1 MSKIFDARQ
10 LAGFFGTLLVMLS
23 TMASVAFA
31 QTASVP
37 TFSAAYS
44 SGNIGPGAT
53 STLTYTIN
61 NTGLATPVAGL
72 DFTHTLPTNVT
83 LATPPSAMTT
93 CSGGVLTAASG
104 GNLVGYTL
112 GGVAASTVCTVSV
125 NVTSSTV
132 GGHSNSTGSL
142 TSSEGNSGSAATN
155 TLTVATTAPG
165 FFQSFSPSSVTLGA
179 VSTLTYTIDNTA
191 NAGALANIIFADTL
205 PTSLVIASPAN
216 ASTTCTV
223 GNATNNLTAASGTNA
238 ISFTRIGF
246 LFPGSEA
253 LPAGNACTV
262 TVDVTSTSV
271 GTHSNISGAL
281 EYGGGGLTAGTSTA
295 ALTVTGVSTGSPL
308 IAKSFTNDPVNP
320 GGTVTLDYTIT
331 NTDRNFAA
339 TAVAFTEDL
348 TATLAGVTL
357 ASELSNSCGGT
368 VAGGS
373 TTLISFTGGTLAAQG
388 NCTISLSLQLSPTA
402 AGGTHMSTSGA
413 VSATVNG
420 ATVVGNMAS
429 DNLNVNLGGGAP
441 TVTLSMTSG
450 NPGGTTVA
458 TYTVTNVSTSSLTD
472 LAFFTDF
479 PSDTIAT
486 ASSVPGAGLCGA
498 GSVGSFTPR
507 FLFSP
512 VTPAR
517 LTVSGGTLASS
528 GTAGDSCTFTITLDI
543 SATASSGPRTITTS
557 VPTSTVGGASVTSS
571 AASGVLTV
579 GAGGGNLAVDLTKAF
594 SVASALPSEVVGLT
608 FTITNRAESTG
619 IATDISFTDDL
630 DAFLTGTT
638 LTSVTSN
645 DCGATVAGT
654 GTGTITV
661 TGGSRDIGASCTI
674 GTTITLGGG
683 TPGGI
688 TNQTSG
694 VSAGLNGGTAGV
706 VGSPASANLSVN
718 GSIPLTFTQSFT
730 DDPVLAGDTVT
741 LEYTIGNPNAVDATG
756 VFFTHNLGAVVSGL
770 TTTGGLPTNPC
781 GVGSTVTE
789 TTFLNLVGGTVPAGG
804 DCTFSVTLQVP
815 AGTANFSYGSVTSA
829 LTASIGDGAVASDT
843 LVVNSASLLFSK
855 SFTNAPVIAGT
866 PATLEFT
873 LQNTNTGSAVTN
885 VGFTDDLGAMNFR
898 NLAGTTLTGTTFDS
912 VAFNDCGA
920 TVSGTGSDTI
930 TATSGSLAAGATC
943 NIRVSMTPPNA
954 TASGSYTNTASTAS
968 GIIGTL
974 PVTGDAAA
982 ADLQVFATGSP
993 TFSKSFAGPV
1003 QANGTT
1009 QLTYTIVNPSAAPLI
1024 GLGFSDDL
1032 NSVIAGLTATN
1043 LPANPCGAGSSITDA
1058 GFLAFSG
1065 GSIAAGGSCT
1075 FSVNVTAPSS
1085 ATAGSFPNTTSD
1097 LTSGGIKLT
1106 DPAAASLTV
1115 EPAPSFSK
1123 AFGPASVEQGVASTL
1138 TFTIN
1143 NTASSLAATS
1153 LAFTDTFPAGLVLAA
1168 TPNPSTTCTGGTLTA
1183 VAGTGSVSYTGGA
1196 LGASASCTVIAN
1208 VTAAGVGVYNNTSG
1222 DLTSNAGNSGS
1233 ASATL
1238 TVTADTGVPTIAI
1251 TSDKTALAAGETAA
1265 ITFTLSEDST
1275 DFVVGDVTVTGGT
1288 LSAFAGAGSSYTATF
1303 TPTAGST
1310 ANGVVSVASGVFTDS
1325 AGNANVDGADADNTV
1340 TMTADTGVPT
1350 IAITSDKTALA
1361 AGETAAIT
1369 FTLSEDSTD
1378 FVASDVTVT
1387 GGTLSAF
1394 AGAGSSYTA
1403 TFTPTAGSTAIG
1415 VVSVASGV
1423 FTDAAGN
1430 ANVDGADADNTV
1442 TMTVDIDVPTISVTS
1457 DKTVL
1462 ATGETAAIT
1471 FTLSEDSTDFVASDV
1486 TVTGGTLSAFA
1497 GAGSSYTATFT
1508 PTAGSTANGVVSVA
1522 SGVFTDSAGNANVDG
1537 ADADNTVTM
1546 TVDTNGPSVVLTSSI
1561 TTFSGGAG
1569 FTVTAAFS
1577 EDVVGFIP
1585 SDLVITNAS
1594 VVSVTGGPRNYTISI
1609 LPTGG
1614 GDVTVSVPANAAQD
1628 GAGNGNGTSNTLTII
1643 SKVVEDTQKVI
1654 ATFMQGRANLLLSH
1668 QPKLRRFLTGQAG
1681 GSSFA
1686 ANVDAKRG
1694 ALNFATVSP
1703 NGNLWMEL
1711 TASWSSSGTAE
1722 NQYVF
1727 GAVGTHRTI
1736 APNVLL
1742 GAMLEFDHL
1751 DNQDGAASTGGTGWL
1766 VGPYIVGRLPNQ
1778 RLYYE
1783 GRLLY
1788 GRSNNN
1794 VTPFGTY
1801 TDKFETER
1809 WLAQFEVSGEIVQ
1822 NKLTLRPLVDL
1833 SYTTDKQ
1840 LAYTDSLG
1848 NTIPDQSIAL
1858 GQLTLGM
1865 DFSVPVEVGSGE
1877 MELFGGISGI
1887 WSHTNASGNAV
1898 KVVYPSDGARG
1909 RIELGVNYVAPN
1921 EGQLNLSTFYD
1932 GIGQSGYEAYGVTF
1946 GYQFRF

>member
-1 MSKIFDARQ
+1 MSNILGARQ
-10 LAGFFGTLLVMLS
+10 LAGFLSTILVMLS

-31 QTASVP
+31 QTALGP

-44 SGNIGPGAT
+44 PDNIGPGAT

-61 NTGLATPVAGL
+61 NTGLATPVTGL

-112 GGVAASTVCTVSV
+112 GGVAASSVCTVSV

-132 GGHSNSTGSL
+132 GGYSNSTGSL
-142 TSSEGNSGSAATN
+142 SSSEGNSGNATTN
-155 TLTVATTAPG
+155 TLTVDATAPG
-165 FFQSFSPSSVTLGA
+165 FFQSFSPSTVTSGG

-191 NAGALANIIFADTL
+191 NASPISSANFTDTL
-205 PTSLVIASPAN
+205 TTGLTIASPAN
-216 ASTTCTV
+216 ATTTCGNATLPATVTATAGTNTISFLHGGISTFPTVPAGATCTV
-223 GNATNNLTAASGTNA
+223 N
-238 ISFTRIGF
+238 
-246 LFPGSEA
+246 
-253 LPAGNACTV
+253 
-262 TVDVTSTSV
+262 VDATST
-271 GTHSNISGAL
+271 NIGSLVNTSGAL
-281 EYGGGGLTAGTSTA
+281 NYAVGFGSQVSAGTSTA
-295 ALTVTGVSTGSPL
+295 ALVVTGAPAGAPL
-308 IAKSFTNDPVNP
+308 ISKSFTNDPVNP
-320 GGTVTLDYTIT
+320 GAMVTLDYTIT
-331 NTDRNFAA
+331 NTDRNFSA
-339 TAVAFTEDL
+339 TSVAFTEDL
-348 TATLAGVTL
+348 TATLAGVTFANL
-357 ASELSNSCGGT
+357 LSNNCGGT

-373 TTLISFTGGTLAAQG
+373 TTSINFTGGTLGPAG
-388 NCTISLSLQLSPTA
+388 FCTISVSLQLSPTA
-402 AGGTHMSTSGA
+402 AGGNHTSTSGV

-420 ATVVGNMAS
+420 ANVVGNMAS
-429 DNLNVNLGGGAP
+429 DNLDVQLGGGAP
-441 TVTLSMTSG
+441 NVTLSLTSG
-450 NPGGTTVA
+450 NAGGTTVA
-458 TYTVTNVSTSSLTD
+458 TYTVTNTSTISNVTD
-472 LAFFTDF
+472 LAFATDF
-479 PSDTIAT
+479 PSDTIVT

-498 GSVGSFTPR
+498 GSVGT
-507 FLFSP
+507 FSP
-512 VTPAR
+512 GINPPPPSSVIPAR
-517 LTVSGGTLASS
+517 LTVSGGTLAPA
-528 GTAGDSCTFTITLDI
+528 GTAGDSCTFMITLDI
-543 SATASSGPRTITTS
+543 SATASSGPRTITTNT
-557 VPTSTVGGASVTSS
+557 PTSTVGGASVTSS

-579 GAGGGNLAVDLTKAF
+579 GAGSGNLAVDLTKAF
-594 SVASALPSEVVGLT
+594 SVASALPGETVGLT

-619 IATDISFTDDL
+619 SATDISFTDDL

-661 TGGSRDIGASCTI
+661 TGGSRNIGASCTI

-683 TPGGI
+683 TPGDI

-718 GSIPLTFTQSFT
+718 GFTPLTFTQSFT

-741 LEYTIGNPNAVDATG
+741 LEYTIGNPNAVAATG
-756 VFFTHNLGAVVSGL
+756 MVFTHSLSAVVTGL

-781 GVGSTVTE
+781 GAGSVVTG
-789 TTFLNLVGGTVPAGG
+789 TTFLILVGGNVPAGG
-804 DCTFSVTLQVP
+804 NCTFSVTLQVP
-815 AGTANFSYGSVTSA
+815 GAAANSSYGSVTSA
-829 LTASIGDGAVASDT
+829 LNASIGGGAVAADT

-855 SFTNAPVIAGT
+855 SFTNSPVIAGT

-873 LQNTNTGSAVTN
+873 LQNTNTGSAVTS
-885 VGFTDDLGAMNFR
+885 VGFTDDLGSMNFQS
-898 NLAGTTLTGTTFDS
+898 LAGTTLTGTTFDS

-920 TVSGTGSDTI
+920 TVTGTGTDTI

-943 NIRVSMTPPNA
+943 NIRVSMIPPGA
-954 TASGSYTNTASTAS
+954 TASGSYTNMASTAS
-968 GIIGTL
+968 GFIGAL

-982 ADLQVFATGSP
+982 ASLQVFATGSP

-1009 QLTYTIVNPSAAPLI
+1009 QLTFTIANPSAAPLSD
-1024 GLGFSDDL
+1024 LGFSDDL
-1032 NSVIAGLTATN
+1032 NSVIGGLTATS
-1043 LPANPCGAGSSITDA
+1043 LPANPCGAGSFIT
-1058 GFLAFSG
+1058 GTSLLAFSG
-1065 GSIAAGGSCT
+1065 GSLAAGGNCT
-1075 FSVNVTAPSS
+1075 FDVNVTAPSS

-1097 LTSGGIKLT
+1097 LTSGGIKLA
-1106 DPAAASLTV
+1106 DPATASLTV
-1115 EPAPSFSK
+1115 ESAPSFTK
-1123 AFGPASVEQGVASTL
+1123 AFGPASVEQGAASTL

-1143 NTASSLAATS
+1143 NTTSSLAATS
-1153 LAFTDTFPAGLVLAA
+1153 LAFTDTFPAGLVVAA
-1168 TPNPSTTCTGGTLTA
+1168 TPNSSTTCTGGTLTA
-1183 VAGTGSVSYTGGA
+1183 AAGTGSVSYTGGA
-1196 LGASASCTVIAN
+1196 VGASASCTVVTN
-1208 VTAAGVGVYNNTSG
+1208 VTAAGVGVYTNTSG

-1233 ASATL
+1233 ASAAL
-1238 TVTADTGVPTIAI
+1238 TVTADTGIPTIAI
-1251 TSDKTALAAGETAA
+1251 TSDKTTLKSGETAA
-1265 ITFTLSEDST
+1265 LTFTLSEDAT

-1288 LSAFAGAGSSYTATF
+1288 LTAFAGSGSSYSATF
-1303 TPTAGST
+1303 TPTAGS
-1310 ANGVVSVASGVFTDS
+1310 AVN
-1325 AGNANVDGADADNTV
+1325 
-1340 TMTADTGVPT
+1340 
-1350 IAITSDKTALA
+1350 
-1361 AGETAAIT
+1361 
-1369 FTLSEDSTD
+1369 
-1378 FVASDVTVT
+1378 
-1387 GGTLSAF
+1387 
-1394 AGAGSSYTA
+1394 
-1403 TFTPTAGSTAIG
+1403 G

-1442 TMTVDIDVPTISVTS
+1442 TMTVDTGIPTIAITS
-1457 DKTVL
+1457 DKTAL
-1462 ATGETAAIT
+1462 MAGETAALT
-1471 FTLSEDSTDFVASDV
+1471 FTLSEDATDFVVGDV

-1497 GAGSSYTATFT
+1497 GSGSSYSATFT
-1508 PTAGSTANGVVSVA
+1508 PTAGSAANGVVSVA
-1522 SGVFTDSAGNANVDG
+1522 SGVFTDAAGNANDDG

-1546 TVDTNGPSVVLTSSI
+1546 TVDTIGPSVVLTTST

-1577 EDVVGFIP
+1577 EDVVDFIP
-1585 SDLVITNAS
+1585 SDIVITNAS
-1594 VVSVTGGPRNYTISI
+1594 VTSVTGGPRSYTISI

-1628 GAGNGNGTSNTLTII
+1628 GAGNGNAISNTLTIT

-1654 ATFMQGRANLLLSH
+1654 AKFMQGRANLLLSH

-1681 GSSFA
+1681 GSFFS
-1686 ANVDAKRG
+1686 ANVDATRG
-1694 ALNFATVSP
+1694 ALRFATVSP
-1703 NGNLWMEL
+1703 SGNQWMEL

-1727 GAVGTHRTI
+1727 GAVGTHKTI

-1751 DNQDGAASTGGTGWL
+1751 NNQDGAASTGGTGWL
-1766 VGPYIVGRLPNQ
+1766 VGPYIVGQLPNQ
-1778 RLYYE
+1778 RLHYE

-1858 GQLTLGM
+1858 GQLKLGV
-1865 DFSVPVEVGSGE
+1865 DFSAPVEVGSGDL
-1877 MELFGGISGI
+1877 ELFGGISGI

-1909 RIELGVNYVAPN
+1909 RVELGLNYVAPN
-1921 EGQLNLSTFYD
+1921 DGQLNLSTFYD
-1932 GIGQSGYEAYGVTF
+1932 GIGQSGYEAYGFTL
-1946 GYQFRF
+1946 GYQFKF